1 MKTKTLSNEFMQNLA
16 TEEAWRQLS
25 EDFPWSEL
33 TLEKFQDKV
42 DWKAISENSEI
53 CWTIPMIQKFMKKI
67 NWETFSESATKDT
80 LTANIIEAF
89 KDKWDWHKLSDNSNL
104 TLTDDLLDKF
114 ADRWDWEMIIDNY
127 SYETIRH
134 DTFAFH
140 EKCNPENNDSIIK
153 VIGVGGGGG
162 NAVNYM
168 YKKGIDDVTFML
180 CDTDN
185 QALNDSPV
193 PVHLQLGQE
202 GLGASNKPEKARLA
216 AEESIY
222 DVCSMLDDGT
232 KIAFIIAGMGG
243 GTGSGAAPVIAQ
255 KSKELGILT
264 VGIVTIPFRFE
275 GSKKI
280 DLALDGVREMSKH
293 MDALLV
299 INNERLRENN
309 PNLSISNSFA
319 KADETLGIAAESMIE
334 TIMTN
339 GLMNLDFN
347 NIKTI
352 LKDCEVTTL
361 KHNAIAFYEKYKDY
375 ISVSKLKDSV
385 LWRNIVNQRAKQLKE
400 ELIIYK

>member
-1 MKTKTLSNEFMQNLA
+1 MKTETLSNEFMQNLA

-25 EDFPWSEL
+25 EDFPWSEI

-400 ELIIYK
+400 ELII

>member
-25 EDFPWSEL
+25 EDFPWSEI

-114 ADRWDWEMIIDNY
+114 ADRWDWEIIIDNY

-400 ELIIYK
+400 ELII

>member
-25 EDFPWSEL
+25 EGFPWSEI

-309 PNLSISNSFA
+309 PDLSISNSFA

-400 ELIIYK
+400 ELII

>member
-25 EDFPWSEL
+25 EDFPWSEI

-185 QALNDSPV
+185 QALDDSPV

-309 PNLSISNSFA
+309 PDLSISNSFA

-400 ELIIYK
+400 ELII

>member
-1 MKTKTLSNEFMQNLA
+1 MQNLA

-25 EDFPWSEL
+25 EDFPWSEI

-400 ELIIYK
+400 ELII

>member
-400 ELIIYK
+400 ELII

>member
-1 MKTKTLSNEFMQNLA
+1 MQNLA

>member
-25 EDFPWSEL
+25 EDFPWSEI

-202 GLGASNKPEKARLA
+202 GLGASNKPENARLA

-400 ELIIYK
+400 ELII

>member
-25 EDFPWSEL
+25 EDFPWSEI

-264 VGIVTIPFRFE
+264 VGIIF
-275 GSKKI
+275 KI
-280 DLALDGVREMSKH
+280 
-293 MDALLV
+293 
-299 INNERLRENN
+299 I
-309 PNLSISNSFA
+309 
-319 KADETLGIAAESMIE
+319 
-334 TIMTN
+334 
-339 GLMNLDFN
+339 
-347 NIKTI
+347 
-352 LKDCEVTTL
+352 
-361 KHNAIAFYEKYKDY
+361 
-375 ISVSKLKDSV
+375 
-385 LWRNIVNQRAKQLKE
+385 
-400 ELIIYK
+400 

>member
-25 EDFPWSEL
+25 EDFPWSEI

-80 LTANIIEAF
+80 LTANVIEAF
-89 KDKWDWHKLSDNSNL
+89 KGKWDWHKLSDNSNL

-299 INNERLRENN
+299 INNERWRENN
-309 PNLSISNSFA
+309 PDLSISNSFA

-339 GLMNLDFN
+339 GLMHLDFN

-400 ELIIYK
+400 ELII

>member
-25 EDFPWSEL
+25 EDFPWSEI

-80 LTANIIEAF
+80 LTANVIEAF

-293 MDALLV
+293 IDALLV

-309 PNLSISNSFA
+309 PDLSISNSFA

-400 ELIIYK
+400 ELII

>member
-25 EDFPWSEL
+25 EDFPWSEI

-255 KSKELGILT
+255 KSKEVGILT

-309 PNLSISNSFA
+309 PDLSISNSFA

-400 ELIIYK
+400 ELII

>member
-25 EDFPWSEL
+25 EDFPWSEI

-80 LTANIIEAF
+80 LTANVIEAF
-89 KDKWDWHKLSDNSNL
+89 KGKWDWHKLSDNSKL

-309 PNLSISNSFA
+309 PDLSISNSFA

-339 GLMNLDFN
+339 GLMHLDFN

-400 ELIIYK
+400 ELII

>member
-25 EDFPWSEL
+25 EDFPWSEI

-134 DTFAFH
+134 YTFAFH

-400 ELIIYK
+400 ELII

>member
-25 EDFPWSEL
+25 EDFPWSEI

-202 GLGASNKPEKARLA
+202 GLGASNKPEKVRLA

-309 PNLSISNSFA
+309 PDLSISNSFA

-400 ELIIYK
+400 ELII

>member
-293 MDALLV
+293 MDTLLV

-309 PNLSISNSFA
+309 PDLSISNSFA

-400 ELIIYK
+400 ELII

>member
-1 MKTKTLSNEFMQNLA
+1 MQNLA

-25 EDFPWSEL
+25 EGFPWSEI

-309 PNLSISNSFA
+309 PDLSISNSFA

-400 ELIIYK
+400 ELII

>member
-25 EDFPWSEL
+25 EVFPWSEI

-400 ELIIYK
+400 ELII

>member
-1 MKTKTLSNEFMQNLA
+1 MKTKTLSNELMQNLA

-25 EDFPWSEL
+25 EDFPWSEI

-80 LTANIIEAF
+80 LTANVIEAF

-255 KSKELGILT
+255 KYKELGILT

-309 PNLSISNSFA
+309 PDLSISNSFA

-339 GLMNLDFN
+339 GLMNLDLN

-400 ELIIYK
+400 ELII

>member
-25 EDFPWSEL
+25 EDFPWSEI

-400 ELIIYK
+400 ELII

>member
-25 EDFPWSEL
+25 EDFPWSEI

-309 PNLSISNSFA
+309 PDLSISNSFA

-400 ELIIYK
+400 ELII

>member
-25 EDFPWSEL
+25 EDFPWSEI

-80 LTANIIEAF
+80 LTANVIEAF

-202 GLGASNKPEKARLA
+202 GLGASNKLEKARLA

-309 PNLSISNSFA
+309 PDLSISNSFA

-400 ELIIYK
+400 ELII

>member
-25 EDFPWSEL
+25 EDFPWSEI

-80 LTANIIEAF
+80 LTANVIEAF
-89 KDKWDWHKLSDNSNL
+89 KGKWDWHKLSDNSNL

-309 PNLSISNSFA
+309 PDLSISNSFA

-339 GLMNLDFN
+339 GLMHLDFN

-400 ELIIYK
+400 ELII

>member
-1 MKTKTLSNEFMQNLA
+1 MKTKTLSNELMQNLA

-25 EDFPWSEL
+25 EDFPWSEI

-80 LTANIIEAF
+80 LTANVIEAF

-255 KSKELGILT
+255 KYKELGILT

-309 PNLSISNSFA
+309 PDLSISNSFA

-400 ELIIYK
+400 ELII

>member
-25 EDFPWSEL
+25 EDFPWSEI

-309 PNLSISNSFA
+309 PDLSISNSFA
-319 KADETLGIAAESMIE
+319 KADETLGIAAESMTE

-400 ELIIYK
+400 ELII

>member
-1 MKTKTLSNEFMQNLA
+1 MKTETLSNEFMQNLA

-25 EDFPWSEL
+25 EDFPWSEI

-309 PNLSISNSFA
+309 PDLSISNSFA

>member
-1 MKTKTLSNEFMQNLA
+1 MKTKTLSNEVMQNLA

-25 EDFPWSEL
+25 EDFPWSEI

-67 NWETFSESATKDT
+67 NWETFSESAKKDT

-309 PNLSISNSFA
+309 PDLSISNSFA

-400 ELIIYK
+400 ELII

>member
-25 EDFPWSEL
+25 EDFPWSEI

-168 YKKGIDDVTFML
+168 YKKGIVDVTFML

-309 PNLSISNSFA
+309 PDLSISNSFA

-400 ELIIYK
+400 ELII

>member
-1 MKTKTLSNEFMQNLA
+1 
-16 TEEAWRQLS
+16 
-25 EDFPWSEL
+25 
-33 TLEKFQDKV
+33 
-42 DWKAISENSEI
+42 
-53 CWTIPMIQKFMKKI
+53 
-67 NWETFSESATKDT
+67 
-80 LTANIIEAF
+80 
-89 KDKWDWHKLSDNSNL
+89 
-104 TLTDDLLDKF
+104 
-114 ADRWDWEMIIDNY
+114 MIIDNY

-400 ELIIYK
+400 ELII

>member
-25 EDFPWSEL
+25 EDFPWSEI

-264 VGIVTIPFRFE
+264 VGIVTIPFCFE

-309 PNLSISNSFA
+309 PDLSISNSFA

-400 ELIIYK
+400 ELII

>member
-25 EDFPWSEL
+25 EDFPWSEI

-80 LTANIIEAF
+80 LTANIIETF

-275 GSKKI
+275 SSKKI

-400 ELIIYK
+400 ELII

>member
-25 EDFPWSEL
+25 EDFPWSEI

-309 PNLSISNSFA
+309 PDLSISNSFA

-339 GLMNLDFN
+339 RLMNLDFN

-400 ELIIYK
+400 ELII